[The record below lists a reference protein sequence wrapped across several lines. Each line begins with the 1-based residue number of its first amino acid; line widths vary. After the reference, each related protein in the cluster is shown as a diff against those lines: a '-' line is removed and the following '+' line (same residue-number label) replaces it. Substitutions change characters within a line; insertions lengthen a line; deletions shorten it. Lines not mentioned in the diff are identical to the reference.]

1 MFYKLVRKRRS
12 ATPSDN
18 PAMIERDYL
27 VIGAGTAGVSVCE
40 GIRQHDK
47 RGKVMLVGNESL
59 PPYQRLALSKSFL
72 SQKDY
77 PVKKLEHHPSTWYE
91 EQKIDLRLNT
101 VVTQFNLDR
110 RLAVLSNGQTVE
122 FKKACLT
129 TGSRPLRPQVA
140 GTNLGNIIYLRS
152 LGDAMALREMAAVEG
167 SLVVIGSG
175 FIAVE
180 AAAALRTAKC
190 KVSLLTRDAALW
202 AQQADPETAAWLT
215 NQFRQHGVTLHLQ
228 ENLNGFEGK
237 TVLRNIQT
245 KNGNRYP
252 AALALVAVGGEMN
265 LELVR
270 NTPLSSPKGTPVN
283 EFLETDEKGIYAAG
297 DIALYPDRVFGGV
310 RRTDHWENAQQQGL
324 LVGANMTGKKR
335 QRYDVLPRY
344 ASVAFDLNFQFIGD
358 FGSGTP
364 MRTELIGSREKKY
377 FVARYFLG
385 DKLRG
390 AVLCNQPPAKLEEVE
405 AEIRAA
411 HGKE

>member
-1 MFYKLVRKRRS
+1 
-12 ATPSDN
+12 
-18 PAMIERDYL
+18 MIERDYL

-47 RGKVMLVGNESL
+47 RGRLMLVGNENL

-72 SQKDY
+72 SEKDY
-77 PVKKLEHHPSTWYE
+77 PLEKLEHHPADWYE
-91 EQKIDLRLNT
+91 SQKIDLRLNT

-122 FKKACLT
+122 FKKACLA

-152 LGDAMALREMAAVEG
+152 VGDAMALREMATVEG
-167 SLVVIGSG
+167 SIIVIGSG

-202 AQQADPETAAWLT
+202 SQLADAETAAWLT
-215 NQFRQHGVTLHLQ
+215 GVFRQHGVTLHLQ

-270 NTPLSSPKGTPVN
+270 NTPLSSLKGTPVN

-297 DIALYPDRVFGGV
+297 DIALYPDRVYGGV
-310 RRTDHWENAQQQGL
+310 RRTDHWENARQQGL

-335 QRYDVLPRY
+335 QRYDFLPRY
-344 ASVAFDLNFQFIGD
+344 ASVAFDLHFQFIGD
-358 FGSGTP
+358 FGTTTP
-364 MRTELIGSREKKY
+364 MRAELEGSREKKS
-377 FVARYFLG
+377 FVVRYFAG
-385 DKLRG
+385 DKVRG
-390 AVLCNQPPAKLEEVE
+390 ALLCNQRPEKFEEVE
-405 AEIRAA
+405 KAIRLA